1 MNKLRKVLLLFAAFI
16 TAIGSSVVLHE
27 YAHRSICRM
36 YGVEGVITWVI
47 PPYVICH
54 LNGADISTAFPDAM
68 LHVFT
73 YAVMSI
79 IVALFLLRLL
89 KVLFTKEHSC

>member
-1 MNKLRKVLLLFAAFI
+1 MISKLHKVLLLFAAFI

-36 YGVEGVITWVI
+36 YDIRSVIVWELT
-47 PPYVICH
+47 PYTLCYGSSDGIMF
-54 LNGADISTAFPDAM
+54 LDGM